1 MIDQERFFYAFTMT
15 AVRKSL
21 MHSNLIAMKMFV
33 LLTDQP
39 YLTRSQSG
47 LERLLPGIIANS
59 GSF

>member
-33 LLTDQP
+33 LLTDRH
-39 YLTRSQSG
+39 T
-47 LERLLPGIIANS
+47 
-59 GSF
+59 